1 MKIVKIEL
9 NDFRGFPSPEVF
21 DLDGGK
27 NLLLYGENG
36 SGKSSLYRALVEFLN
51 LDPNA
56 LPFHNHRNI
65 FSAGSGNTPRVDG
78 KVCLELEDSSR
89 HEWRCLGTRPHG
101 DQALPQTTRE
111 RWVDTSR
118 RASLLEYRSLLMT
131 NFNVKNVKE
140 RLFDLSVTTL
150 LANVPVV
157 GAGGRVRTLSH
168 LWADFRGSKPKKRTR
183 NPLRQLAA
191 AEKEFND
198 GFRGILPDVQRTVTD
213 ILGYFTGTGLEVRL
227 DLPIVHFNC
236 SPRYSRD
243 WGFEN
248 RFLDFEVKLNGV
260 PIPDWNNFLNEAR
273 LSALAISLYLTGAI
287 LSNPRPPASVATPTK
302 LLVLDD
308 VLIGLD
314 LSNRLPVLRI
324 LEERF
329 ADYQVILLTH
339 DHVWF
344 EMAQLALMNPAQW
357 TVYEMHSQQ
366 VKEGPLVFD
375 APVLKPQTEKLA
387 EHFLLLAE
395 AHLNVKHDLRT
406 AALHARA
413 AFEVK
418 LKSYCSKRKIQV
430 PYDLEGRHL
439 NTDHFLQGIERRLLW
454 DGKMPKSLFTLQRIK
469 LFRSGVL
476 NPLAHFHPVT
486 LAPGEV
492 DAAIQ
497 AVKKLDFADGTT
509 NFAKNASDLLQKPT
523 PTSEELVE
531 AACWLRTTFEVD
543 LRGLLKRH
551 NGKVAFRDDWTK
563 FTLAE
568 LWDSAKEAMKHLNM
582 AAATPLITDIES
594 QHSIFL
600 DDWTY
605 SLVSGLDK
613 AALDAAWA
621 LLRDPTPGLVQTR
634 LATFA

>member
-1 MKIVKIEL
+1 MKISKIEL
-9 NDFRGFPSPEVF
+9 KDFRGFPAPEVF
-21 DLDGGK
+21 DLAGGK

-36 SGKSSLYRALVEFLN
+36 SGKSSLYKALVEFLN
-51 LDPNA
+51 LDPKA
-56 LPFHNHRNI
+56 QPFHKHRNI
-65 FSAGSGNTPRVDG
+65 FSAGPDKSCIDG
-78 KVCLELEDSSR
+78 HVSLELSDGTL
-89 HEWRCLGTRPHG
+89 HVWHCLGSRPHG
-101 DQALPQTTRE
+101 DRTLPQATRE
-111 RWVDTSR
+111 RWVDTAR
-118 RASLLEYRSLLMT
+118 RASLLEYRSLLQT
-131 NFNVKNVKE
+131 NFNVADVREK
-140 RLFDLSVTTL
+140 LFELAVTTL
-150 LANVPVV
+150 LANVPIV
-157 GAGGRVRTLSH
+157 GTGGRVRSLSQ
-168 LWADFRGSKPKKRTR
+168 LWADFRGSKPKRRTR
-183 NPLRQLAA
+183 NQLRQLAA

-198 GFRGILPDVQRTVTD
+198 GFSGILPDVQRAVTE
-213 ILGYFTGTGLEVRL
+213 ILRYFTGAGLEIRL
-227 DLPIVHFNC
+227 DVPTVHYDC
-236 SPRYSRD
+236 TPHYSRD
-243 WGFEN
+243 WGFKN
-248 RFLDFEVKLNGV
+248 KFLDFEVELNGV
-260 PIPDWNNFLNEAR
+260 QIPDWNTFLNEAR
-273 LSALAISLYLTGAI
+273 LSALAISLYLAGAI

-344 EMAQLALMNPAQW
+344 EMAQLALMNPTQW
-357 TVYEMHSQQ
+357 TVYEMHRQK
-366 VKEGPLVFD
+366 VKEGTFVFD

-395 AHLNVKHDLRT
+395 EHLNVKHDLRT

-439 NTDHFLQGIERRLLW
+439 NTDHFLLGIERRLLW

-509 NFAKNASDLLQKPT
+509 NFAKNTFDLLQKPT
-523 PTSEELVE
+523 PTSEELLD

-543 LRGLLKRH
+543 LRGLLKRYD
-551 NGKVAFRDDWTK
+551 GKVTFRDDWTK

-568 LWDSAKEAMKHLNM
+568 LWESAKEAMNRVN
-582 AAATPLITDIES
+582 AAVAAPLIADIEA
-594 QHSIFL
+594 QRSIFL
-600 DDWTY
+600 DDWNY
-605 SLVSGLDK
+605 ALVNTFDK
-613 AALDAAWA
+613 PTLDAAWNV
-621 LLRDPTPGLVQTR
+621 LRTPPPETVQTR
-634 LATFA
+634 LAAFT